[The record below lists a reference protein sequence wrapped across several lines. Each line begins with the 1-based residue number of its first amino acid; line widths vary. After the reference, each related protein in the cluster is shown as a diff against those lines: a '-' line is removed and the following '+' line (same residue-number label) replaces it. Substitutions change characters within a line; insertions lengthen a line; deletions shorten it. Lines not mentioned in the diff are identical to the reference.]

1 MRYLIALAV
10 LLAGPAFAQTGTA
23 VLSCT
28 APTQFT
34 DGTAIPAGASVSFR
48 FYRGTTAAS
57 QTTVSPVQ
65 TSCAFTFTALAVGT
79 HWFSATATVAG
90 VESAKTAAVSKVV
103 LPPVP
108 NPPTNLTVQAD
119 LTAYVIIKSRD
130 RVALVPVGTVAAG
143 TACDPSQP
151 ILDKFVV
158 PRAAVTFVSSVTD
171 EVLVASCG

>member
-10 LLAGPAFAQTGTA
+10 LLASPAFAQTGAA

-34 DGTAIPAGASVSFR
+34 DGTAITGAISYR

-57 QTTVSPVQ
+57 QTTASPAQ

-103 LPPVP
+103 SPPAP